1 MAITPIERTNVG
13 KIVFEQLPDI
23 SQPERKECAH
33 MEKKK
38 WETIPLG
45 NVKIKDNFWSPIQ
58 NLMIDKVIPYQ
69 EEILN
74 DKVPGVEKS
83 HAISNFKIAAGME
96 EGEFYGMV
104 FQDSDVAKW
113 LEGVADSLAVKPDAD
128 LERRADEVIE
138 IIEKAQQEDG
148 YLNTY
153 FTIKEPEHRWQN
165 LQECHELYCAGH
177 MMEAAAAYYETTG
190 KDRLLRVM
198 MRMADHIEEKF
209 EKELEHGIPGHQEI
223 EIGLMKLYHVTGEEK
238 YLRRALSFIEER
250 GKNPDYFVEESKK
263 RGWVHFGADPEDREY
278 NQVHATVYEQDK
290 AVGHSVRA
298 VYMYTAMADLA
309 GTLGN
314 EKLYGACEKL
324 WDNMTKQRMYL
335 TGGIGSTAEGE
346 AFTVDYHLPADSI
359 YAETCASIGLI
370 FFARQMLEAKPK
382 GIYADVMERAFY
394 NGTISGMQLDGTKFF
409 YVNPL
414 EVNPG
419 VSGNVPGYR
428 HVLPQR
434 PGWYRCACCPPNLV
448 RLVTSLGKYVWT
460 EKEDIIYSHMLM
472 GQEAELRKARVR
484 AESEYPWNGRITYHI
499 EARTEE
505 AFTMAFFIPFHARNL
520 AILLN
525 GEEVNGQGIW
535 KEGYWHLTKQWGK
548 EEKLEIRFDMPV
560 RRIYA
565 NQKVRDCAGCVAL
578 MRGPV
583 VYCFEEADNGGG
595 LQSLRV
601 AKSLEEEID
610 TCQDGVLKGKYLL
623 KVNGYRCTGGEDLYT
638 EERPHMEKTRL
649 TAVPYYAWGNRG
661 IGQMRV
667 WMLEDGD

>member
-1 MAITPIERTNVG
+1 
-13 KIVFEQLPDI
+13 
-23 SQPERKECAH
+23 

-250 GKNPDYFVEESKK
+250 GKIRIISLKRAK
-263 RGWVHFGADPEDREY
+263 RGDGFTLALTLKTGSITKCMP
-278 NQVHATVYEQDK
+278 Q
-290 AVGHSVRA
+290 
-298 VYMYTAMADLA
+298 YM
-309 GTLGN
+309 N
-314 EKLYGACEKL
+314 
-324 WDNMTKQRMYL
+324 
-335 TGGIGSTAEGE
+335 
-346 AFTVDYHLPADSI
+346 
-359 YAETCASIGLI
+359 
-370 FFARQMLEAKPK
+370 
-382 GIYADVMERAFY
+382 
-394 NGTISGMQLDGTKFF
+394 
-409 YVNPL
+409 
-414 EVNPG
+414 
-419 VSGNVPGYR
+419 
-428 HVLPQR
+428 
-434 PGWYRCACCPPNLV
+434 
-448 RLVTSLGKYVWT
+448 
-460 EKEDIIYSHMLM
+460 
-472 GQEAELRKARVR
+472 
-484 AESEYPWNGRITYHI
+484 RI
-499 EARTEE
+499 
-505 AFTMAFFIPFHARNL
+505 
-520 AILLN
+520 
-525 GEEVNGQGIW
+525 
-535 KEGYWHLTKQWGK
+535 
-548 EEKLEIRFDMPV
+548 
-560 RRIYA
+560 RR
-565 NQKVRDCAGCVAL
+565 
-578 MRGPV
+578 
-583 VYCFEEADNGGG
+583 
-595 LQSLRV
+595 
-601 AKSLEEEID
+601 
-610 TCQDGVLKGKYLL
+610 
-623 KVNGYRCTGGEDLYT
+623 
-638 EERPHMEKTRL
+638 
-649 TAVPYYAWGNRG
+649 
-661 IGQMRV
+661 
-667 WMLEDGD
+667 